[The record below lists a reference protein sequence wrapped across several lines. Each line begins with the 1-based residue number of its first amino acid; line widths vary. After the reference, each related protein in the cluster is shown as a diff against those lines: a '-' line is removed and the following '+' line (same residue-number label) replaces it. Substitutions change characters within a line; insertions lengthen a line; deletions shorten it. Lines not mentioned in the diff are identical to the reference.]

1 MKDKRRV
8 PGAVLALA
16 GSLAVTAAVLTGCGS
31 PNEQGNE
38 TSAWEDIREHRVELS
53 DGRTVTCIAWKQ
65 GYAGGLQCDW
75 AGVDHD

>member
-16 GSLAVTAAVLTGCGS
+16 GSLAVTAAVLTGCSS
-31 PNEQGNE
+31 PNEQGNG

-53 DGRTVTCIAWKQ
+53 DGRTVTCIAWKR

-75 AGVDHD
+75 VGADHG